1 MLVEGEVR
9 SLADYLY
16 ACELMIRCQ
25 EAAVRVSPQ
34 TWEAIAGQMLTVG
47 GVAEG

>member
-1 MLVEGEVR
+1 MLSEDEVK
-9 SLADYLY
+9 SLADDLY

-34 TWEAIAGQMLTVG
+34 TWGAIERRMLTVER
-47 GVAEG
+47 VAEG